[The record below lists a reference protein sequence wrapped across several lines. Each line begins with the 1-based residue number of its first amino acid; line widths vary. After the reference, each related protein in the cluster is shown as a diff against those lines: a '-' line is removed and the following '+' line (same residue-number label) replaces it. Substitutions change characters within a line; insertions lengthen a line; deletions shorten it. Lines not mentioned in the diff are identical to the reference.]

1 MELEL
6 DESVYTV
13 GELKKVLSTLP
24 DDMPLELGAS
34 WYNNGQ
40 FQYVHRDA
48 TERPNGMGIYLEITD
63 INGKSGLRLTNTE
76 TDDMAVEL

>member
-1 MELEL
+1 MEEL

-34 WYNNGQ
+34 WYNNGRH
-40 FQYVHRDA
+40 QYVHRDR
-48 TERPNGMGIYLEITD
+48 TEAPNGMGVYLEITD

-76 TDDMAVEL
+76 QDDMAVEL

>member
-24 DDMPLELGAS
+24 DDMPLDLGAS
-34 WYNNGQ
+34 WYNNAE
-40 FQYVHRDA
+40 FQYVHRDK
-48 TERPNGMGIYLEITD
+48 TKCPNGMGVYLVITD
-63 INGKSGLRLTNTE
+63 INGRNGLKLTNAE
-76 TDDMAVEL
+76 TDDMEVEL

>member
-48 TERPNGMGIYLEITD
+48 TERPNGMSIYLEITD

-76 TDDMAVEL
+76 QDDMAVEL

>member
-1 MELEL
+1 MEKLGET
-6 DESVYTV
+6 VYTV
-13 GELKKVLSTLP
+13 GELKKALSTLP

-34 WYNNGQ
+34 WYYKGK
-40 FQYVHRDA
+40 FQYVFGDA

-76 TDDMAVEL
+76 QDDMAVEL

>member
-6 DESVYTV
+6 NEVYTV
-13 GELKKVLSTLP
+13 GELKKVLSALP

-34 WYNNGQ
+34 WYNDGQ

-48 TERPNGMGIYLEITD
+48 TKRPNGMGVYIEITD